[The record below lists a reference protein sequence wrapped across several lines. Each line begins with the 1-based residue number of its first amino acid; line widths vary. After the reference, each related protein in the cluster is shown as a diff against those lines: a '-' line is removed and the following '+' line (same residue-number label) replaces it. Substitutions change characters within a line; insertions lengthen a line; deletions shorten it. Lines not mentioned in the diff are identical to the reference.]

1 MAGARP
7 VIANAAK
14 STLYGIDVDFTARP
28 SSQLT
33 VNAGFEILHATFDRY
48 DNAIFNAPATDGGG
62 GLIQTVGSAAG
73 SRIPMTQK
81 FVGTLSATY
90 RRELGGLNVAL
101 NTTATYNGG
110 YNLDVDFAHQDSYVM
125 LNGSVI
131 LSDPSDK
138 LSLRLTVAN
147 ALNKAFLQ
155 RANLSSNGARG
166 TYGAPRIVTAT
177 AEFRF

>member
-1 MAGARP
+1 
-7 VIANAAK
+7 
-14 STLYGIDVDFTARP
+14 
-28 SSQLT
+28 
-33 VNAGFEILHATFDRY
+33 
-48 DNAIFNAPATDGGG
+48 
-62 GLIQTVGSAAG
+62 
-73 SRIPMTQK
+73 MTQK
-81 FVGTLSATY
+81 FVGTLSTTY

-147 ALNKAFLQ
+147 ALNKARSEEHTSELQ
-155 RANLSSNGARG
+155 SLM
-166 TYGAPRIVTAT
+166 RISYAVFCLKKKKKKTKLHT
-177 AEFRF
+177 NRYTHCK